1 MKHLIEKLIQR
12 LLGKCR
18 KNQLRY
24 LFARLLAEIVKDKD
38 KTNDVL
44 ISIASYFIK
53 YHGGE
58 KFQFNDIFVVGNI
71 IYIYTFRPGYWIGKG
86 GSESDRLLVECNYN
100 AKMEKVADYQLR
112 FIELLNDATAGITT
126 YIHINAQHKVFRVK
140 QLLVALARESGC
152 YFFVPKFL

>member
-18 KNQLRY
+18 KNQLCY
-24 LFARLLAEIVKDKD
+24 LFARLLAEIVKDKG

-44 ISIASYFIK
+44 ISIANYFIK

-86 GSESDRLLVECNYN
+86 GSEADRLLVECNYN

-112 FIELLNDATAGITT
+112 FI
-126 YIHINAQHKVFRVK
+126 
-140 QLLVALARESGC
+140 
-152 YFFVPKFL
+152 

>member
-1 MKHLIEKLIQR
+1 MKHLIEKLIHR

-18 KNQLRY
+18 KSQLRY

-53 YHGGE
+53 YHSGE
-58 KFQFNDIFVVGNI
+58 KFQFNDIFVVGDI

-86 GSESDRLLVECNYN
+86 GSEADRLLVECNYN
-100 AKMEKVADYQLR
+100 ARMEKVADYQLR
-112 FIELLNDATAGITT
+112 FIELSNDATADITR
-126 YIHINAQHKVFRVK
+126 YIHISA
-140 QLLVALARESGC
+140 
-152 YFFVPKFL
+152 